1 MQKKRVSGK
10 FPEMGAGIEKRQ
22 FDLGHGHKI
31 QSRNPMEYFI
41 KTKQIVCNRTLQI
54 LASLYL

>member
-1 MQKKRVSGK
+1 
-10 FPEMGAGIEKRQ
+10 MGAGIEKRQ
-22 FDLGHGHKI
+22 FDLGHGYKI

>member
-10 FPEMGAGIEKRQ
+10 FPEMGERQ

-54 LASLYL
+54 LASLCL